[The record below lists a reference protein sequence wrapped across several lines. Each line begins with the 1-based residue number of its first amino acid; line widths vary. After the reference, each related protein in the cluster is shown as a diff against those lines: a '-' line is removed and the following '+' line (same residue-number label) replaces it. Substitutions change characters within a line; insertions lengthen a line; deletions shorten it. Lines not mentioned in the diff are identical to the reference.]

1 MKDMFI
7 KQNQHLNSAYWY
19 W

>member
-7 KQNQHLNSAYWY
+7 KIKYPLKFMRR
-19 W
+19 